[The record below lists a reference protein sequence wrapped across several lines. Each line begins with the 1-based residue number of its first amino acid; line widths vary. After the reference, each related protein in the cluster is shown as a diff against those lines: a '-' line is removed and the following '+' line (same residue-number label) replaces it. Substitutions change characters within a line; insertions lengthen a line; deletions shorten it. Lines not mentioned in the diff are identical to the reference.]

1 MKPIWFRILGLGA
14 AAGLL
19 TFAGVALAQHQH
31 HDRSDMQSSD
41 MHSSDAQSDMETEQQ
56 VLSRMHDVN
65 QMEISMGEM
74 AMHKAH
80 SKAVRDFANRLRKD
94 HEANDR
100 EVTSVAERLGVD
112 LRPTGPGTPEER
124 AQADRDNRTQQR
136 LESAHGRDFD
146 REFVRAMAKGHDDVD
161 RMLHRARNEVHD
173 RRVRDL
179 VNSTIPAVEHHRN
192 MARNLQSR
200 V

>member
-1 MKPIWFRILGLGA
+1 MKATGSRILGLSVA
-14 AAGLL
+14 ACLL
-19 TFAGVALAQHQH
+19 TLAGVALAQHH
-31 HDRSDMQSSD
+31 HDSSDMQGRSDMQSDRSN
-41 MHSSDAQSDMETEQQ
+41 MQAEQQ

-80 SKAVRDFANRLRKD
+80 SKAVKDFGDRLRKD
-94 HEANDR
+94 HEKSDR
-100 EVTSVAERLGVD
+100 EVNSVAQRLGVN
-112 LRPTGPGTPEER
+112 LTPTGPGTADER
-124 AQADRDNRTQQR
+124 AQADRDNRTQHR

-146 REFVRAMAKGHDDVD
+146 REFVRAMAKGHEDVD

-179 VNSTIPAVEHHRN
+179 VKSTIPAVEHHRN
-192 MARNLQSR
+192 MARNLESR